1 MTKATYL
8 EIYLSTVFGTL
19 NNNDFVKNVTVRSAK
34 IVVAERIWDNF
45 VKYRLEIIELFC
57 DEKNKSYDLIGSV

>member
-8 EIYLSTVFGTL
+8 EIYLSTVFGTV

-34 IVVAERIWDNF
+34 IVVAERIWNNF
-45 VKYRLEIIELFC
+45 VKYRLEIMELFY
-57 DEKNKSYDLIGSV
+57 DENNKSYNLIGSV

>member
-8 EIYLSTVFGTL
+8 EIYLSTVFGTV

-45 VKYRLEIIELFC
+45 VKYRLEIMELFS
-57 DEKNKSYDLIGSV
+57 DEKNKSYNLIGSA

>member
-1 MTKATYL
+1 MTKATQL
-8 EIYLSTVFGTL
+8 EIYLSTVFGTV

-45 VKYRLEIIELFC
+45 VKYRLVIMPHGGIF
-57 DEKNKSYDLIGSV
+57 

>member
-1 MTKATYL
+1 MTKATQL
-8 EIYLSTVFGTL
+8 EIYLSTVFGTV

-45 VKYRLEIIELFC
+45 VKYRLEIMELFF
-57 DEKNKSYDLIGSV
+57 DEKNKSYNLIGSV